1 MYMKIKV
8 LIMIYRI
15 FYLIN
20 FILCDN
26 FILLVKNIIGIDL
39 LNFKLVLNWNVKN
52 LKKFFNSCIWMYF
65 IWNVNFILSMN

>member
-20 FILCDN
+20 FILYDI

-39 LNFKLVLNWNVKN
+39 LNFKLV
-52 LKKFFNSCIWMYF
+52 FN
-65 IWNVNFILSMN
+65 

>member
-20 FILCDN
+20 FILYDI
-26 FILLVKNIIGIDL
+26 FFLLVKNIIGNDL
-39 LNFKLVLNWNVKN
+39 LIFKLVLNWNVKN
-52 LKKFFNSCIWMYF
+52 LKKFFNSCRWMYF